1 MLAVGR
7 LTGCVPPQFS
17 KLTPEGASNGRD
29 AETAACVRRASA
41 GADRKAGVA
50 LRPSWRDEFEA
61 LGAALRQEIE
71 PRGIVEHMYVSETA
85 SIVSE
90 ILRFRRCKAAI
101 INAVYGAALK
111 NLLSRELSVDY
122 QTAEQLAQGWFTDD
136 ASEKQV
142 AEILRQRQLD
152 DFAIEAEAIRSLAS
166 ELEMLDRMLTSL
178 EGRRNRT
185 IRFIAEDRRELRQ
198 ESPGWLG
205 PVDRRGFR
213 ILARR
218 PERPE
223 PRLTD
228 GNRATN

>member
-29 AETAACVRRASA
+29 AETAARVRRASA
-41 GADRKAGVA
+41 GTDRKAGVA
-50 LRPSWRDEFEA
+50 FVQSRRTNSKLSV
-61 LGAALRQEIE
+61 AALRQEIE

-101 INAVYGAALK
+101 INAAYCAALK
-111 NLLSRELSVDY
+111 NLLSRELNVDY

-136 ASEKQV
+136 ASKKQV

-152 DFAIEAEAIRSLAS
+152 NSAIEAEAIRSLAS

-185 IRFIAEDRRELRQ
+185 IRFIAEYRESFAKKVRDGSDRLIEGD
-198 ESPGWLG
+198 SAFWLDN
-205 PVDRRGFR
+205 PN
-213 ILARR
+213 AQS
-218 PERPE
+218 
-223 PRLTD
+223 T
-228 GNRATN
+228 A